1 MARCFYLNMEQ
12 LSIQVA
18 REQAALMTDSNR
30 FDDERLYIFI
40 DETKFIPNIKRG
52 MIVITMLTCYIESF
66 LNSIIS
72 SCLNYE
78 GDTLLKLS
86 MEEKMDVIFL
96 SDPELLKSIK
106 SRNEYRVYKKTNQI
120 RNELIHFKKSW
131 ISDGSGLMSVTIKK
145 HNLESYFTK
154 TQMEFCCD
162 CYEKLLKM
170 IASNKGL
177 SIYKNVG
184 IIACDGRDGLV
195 NYVFKKDGV
204 DIDDSRDDLDT
215 IYNI

>member
-145 HNLESYFTK
+145 HNLESYFKNTNGV
-154 TQMEFCCD
+154 
-162 CYEKLLKM
+162 LLR
-170 IASNKGL
+170 L
-177 SIYKNVG
+177 
-184 IIACDGRDGLV
+184 L
-195 NYVFKKDGV
+195 
-204 DIDDSRDDLDT
+204 
-215 IYNI
+215 